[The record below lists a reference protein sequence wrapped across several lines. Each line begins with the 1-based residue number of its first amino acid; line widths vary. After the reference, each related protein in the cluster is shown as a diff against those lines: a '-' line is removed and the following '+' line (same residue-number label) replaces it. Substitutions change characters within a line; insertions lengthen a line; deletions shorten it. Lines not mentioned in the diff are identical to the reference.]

1 MIAEQPSCWRLG
13 QRREPKTGMRSDG
26 ALLCSHL

>member
-13 QRREPKTGMRSDG
+13 LRREYKTGMRSDR
-26 ALLCSHL
+26 ALLC